1 MAKVLIL
8 NHQHVQC
15 GIFQFGKRVYEL
27 SSKSYKVNYFYRIV
41 SNREDYLNVL
51 QQVNPDFIIYNYHF
65 NRMPWLLETDIT
77 ENKKVKHYFIYHD
90 GSIMNIYDKYLM
102 FGDYS
107 PHGKNIPEDKKIILP
122 RPLFNYSGD
131 YPENKVFTIGSFGF
145 AFSNKG
151 FPELVRLVNE
161 TLSEAVINIHL
172 TSPYFGDTVN
182 HVLSD
187 IMDQCRK
194 NNKNP
199 NIKLNLFTNFV
210 DDTEVIK
217 FLAGN
222 DINILNYEKYP
233 IPSLSSASDYLLS
246 VKRPIAITN
255 HEIFRHI
262 VQDDLLLEKN
272 SIRSIW
278 ERGTKPL
285 QKYYDMW
292 SQEKFVSEMENL
304 FL

>member
-51 QQVNPDFIIYNYHF
+51 QQVNPDFIVYNYHF

-77 ENKKVKHYFIYHD
+77 ENEKAKHYFIYHD
-90 GSIMNIYDKYLM
+90 GSIMNVYDKYLM

-107 PHGKNIPEDKKIILP
+107 PHGKNIPEDKKVILP

-131 YPENKVFTIGSFGF
+131 YPENKVFTVGSFGF

-151 FPELVRLVNE
+151 FPELVKLVNGAF
-161 TLSEAVINIHL
+161 SEAIINIHL
-172 TSPYFGDTVN
+172 TSPYFGDTIN

-194 NNKNP
+194 NNTNS
-199 NIKLNLFTNFV
+199 NIKLNLSTNFV
-210 DDTEVIK
+210 DDKEAIK
-217 FLAGN
+217 FLASN

-262 VQDDLLLEKN
+262 VQDDILLEKN
-272 SIRSIW
+272 SIKSIW